1 MKPIKKKPK
10 PIDPARLLADAMALV
25 DGQLLDE
32 AITLLARLEGHP
44 EADFRRAG
52 LLLVQGHAPEAE
64 ALYRR
69 VLAAVPG
76 HLDTMVGLAGA
87 LVEQNRAAEAL
98 PLLEPTAALQ
108 PQSGRIAY
116 LYGLALDE
124 AGKAEAAAAQLAKAR
139 AQVIAPAERRGL
151 VPYEIYVQLSR
162 RCNLRC
168 TMCGWEI
175 WKDNS
180 GFMEW
185 PVFER
190 VIAEA
195 KECGIKQMHILAGQG
210 EPFLHPHIFEMLER
224 AVAEGFEVGIVTNG
238 TPFTAERI
246 ERLAKIG
253 LAYLQFS
260 FAGWDA
266 ESYESV
272 YVGAK
277 FDRTLANLKAVNRA
291 LTATRTRFAVKA
303 VALGDWQENLRKT
316 KAFLAAQGIDQVWTV
331 PANNFGGSVQS
342 GSFNQRHQVWSLK
355 KIDHHRLMPCRLF
368 LKAVGVFCDGTVTA
382 CGCYDSNAQLKIGN
396 IMEQGLRQIRNG
408 DGYRSILAGFAIGDV
423 RNVPMCGK
431 CDDPFG

>member
-1 MKPIKKKPK
+1 MIPLAKSQSNPAALKAEAKRLMDSQMLAEAVAILKK
-10 PIDPARLLADAMALV
+10 LAGD
-25 DGQLLDE
+25 
-32 AITLLARLEGHP
+32 P
-44 EADFRRAG
+44 EADYLRAG
-52 LLLVQGHAPEAE
+52 LLLVLNRPTEAE
-64 ALYRR
+64 TLYRS
-69 VLAAVPG
+69 VLTQAPG
-76 HLDTMVGLAGA
+76 HLDTMVGLAGS
-87 LVEQNRAAEAL
+87 LVAQKRAEEAL
-98 PLLEPTAALQ
+98 PLLEPAARAQ

-116 LYGLALDE
+116 LAGVALDE
-124 AGKAEAAAAQLAKAR
+124 AGHAAASAAQLAKAR
-139 AQVIAPAERRGL
+139 ALVIAPAERRKL

-162 RCNLRC
+162 RCNLHC

-195 KECGIKQMHILAGQG
+195 KACGIKPMHILAGQG
-210 EPFLHPHIFEMLER
+210 EPFLHPQIFEMLGR

-238 TPFTAERI
+238 TPFNPERI
-246 ERLAKIG
+246 EKLAGLG

-266 ESYESV
+266 QSYESV

-277 FDRTLANLKAVNRA
+277 FDRTLANLKAVHQA
-291 LTATRTRFAVKA
+291 LKGTKTRFAVKA

-316 KAFLAAQGIDQVWTV
+316 KDFLASHGIEDVWTV

-342 GSFNQRHQVWSLK
+342 GSFHDRHQVWSLK
-355 KIDHHRLMPCRLF
+355 EIDHHRLMPCRLF

-382 CGCYDSNAQLKIGN
+382 CGCYDSNAQLRIGN
-396 IMEQGLRQIRNG
+396 IMEQGLAEIRNG
-408 DGYRSILAGFAIGDV
+408 KSYTDILDSFRAGDV
-423 RNVPMCGK
+423 RHVPMCGK